1 MTTPASEKRSRNK
14 RATALVNEALAQYP
28 DTPSRQLA
36 RMLMK
41 SHPLVWHRAD
51 RDRCGIV
58 KGLLILGRHN
68 SSTLVSWPDGEETY
82 ETLTTITDE
91 RPSFDGPDH
100 SEN

>member
-41 SHPLVWHRAD
+41 SHPLVFNGEDHARS
-51 RDRCGIV
+51 
-58 KGLLILGRHN
+58 LIRYRRGAN
-68 SSTLVSWPDGEETY
+68 GGEETY

-91 RPSFDGPDH
+91 RPMDFGAGESG
-100 SEN
+100 EN

>member
-1 MTTPASEKRSRNK
+1 MTPNAPSFQ
-14 RATALVNEALAQYP
+14 LQP
-28 DTPSRQLA
+28 DFPIGT
-36 RMLMK
+36 
-41 SHPLVWHRAD
+41 LVWHRAD

-91 RPSFDGPDH
+91 RPMDFGAGESG
-100 SEN
+100 EN

>member
-41 SHPLVWHRAD
+41 SHPLVFNGEDHARS
-51 RDRCGIV
+51 
-58 KGLLILGRHN
+58 LIRYRRGAN
-68 SSTLVSWPDGEETY
+68 GGGYGT
-82 ETLTTITDE
+82 
-91 RPSFDGPDH
+91 
-100 SEN
+100 